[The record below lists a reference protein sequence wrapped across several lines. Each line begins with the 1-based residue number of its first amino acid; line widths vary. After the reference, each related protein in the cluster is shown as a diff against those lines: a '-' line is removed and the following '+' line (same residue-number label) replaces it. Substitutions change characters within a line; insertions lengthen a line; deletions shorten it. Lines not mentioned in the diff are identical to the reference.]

1 MGSIDIFSVQPHA
14 VSRDMR
20 GYSVFLYGGWK
31 TGKTTT
37 AVKFPK
43 HFLLAFEKGY
53 SAIPGA
59 MAQPIN
65 SWSEF
70 RQVLRQLKE
79 EQAKEM
85 FETIIVDTGDIAYDY
100 CVKYIC
106 NNYVRADGGTG
117 VDTLSDIPFGK
128 GYGMVEKEFDEC
140 LRQIVQMG
148 YGLVVISHET
158 DKTFKN
164 ENGTEFNKIV
174 PTLDKRANN
183 VLARMCDII
192 GYTRSV
198 PDGDTGKEKV
208 VMFMRGT
215 SRFEAGSRFKYTP
228 DYIDLSYNNLV
239 KAIGEALDKQME
251 EDGSEFFTDERE
263 NVHIDTTSNLDFD
276 ELMKE
281 FNNMV
286 INIEGS
292 SDMTG
297 ETPEGERFREYWQ
310 PRITQIVEKYL
321 GKGHKIKDATRDQ
334 VEAIDLIVGDM
345 HELIKGK

>member
-1 MGSIDIFSVQPHA
+1 MGNIDIFSVKPHQ

-70 RQVLRQLKE
+70 RQVLRQLKTD
-79 EQAKEM
+79 QAKEA
-85 FETIIVDTGDIAYDY
+85 FETIIIDTADIAYDY

-106 NNYVRADGGTG
+106 ANNN
-117 VDTLSDIPFGK
+117 VDTVGDLPYGK
-128 GYGMVEKEFDEC
+128 GYGLVEKEFDEC

-164 ENGTEFNKIV
+164 ENGSEFNKIV

-198 PDGDTGKEKV
+198 ADAEGKEKV
-208 VMFMRGT
+208 MMFMRGT

-228 DYIDLSYNNLV
+228 DYIELSYDNLV
-239 KAIGEALDKQME
+239 KAIGDALDQQMN
-251 EDGSEFFTDERE
+251 EDGKELFTDERE

-281 FNNMV
+281 FSTIV
-286 INIEGS
+286 ANIPGS
-292 SDMTG
+292 SDGTG
-297 ETPEGERFREYWQ
+297 ETEDGKKFKEYWQ
-310 PRITQIVEKYL
+310 PRIAQIIEKYL
-321 GKGHKIKDATRDQ
+321 GKGHKVKDCTRDQ
-334 VEAIDLIVGDM
+334 VEALDLIVADLK
-345 HELIKGK
+345 EIVKG